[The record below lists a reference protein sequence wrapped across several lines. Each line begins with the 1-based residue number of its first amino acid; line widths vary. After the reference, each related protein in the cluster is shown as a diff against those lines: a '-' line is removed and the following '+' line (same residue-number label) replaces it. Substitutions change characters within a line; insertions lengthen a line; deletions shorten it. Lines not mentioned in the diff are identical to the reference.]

1 MSGGLVLNQYAVF
14 FPLLLVFSMT
24 IFRRILF
31 DCNSTMY
38 INHFFNSSSIFAL

>member
-1 MSGGLVLNQYAVF
+1 MSGVLVFNQYAVF

-31 DCNSTMY
+31 DQLC
-38 INHFFNSSSIFAL
+38 INHFLNSSSIFVL